1 VLPTGG
7 GKSAIYQ
14 IAGAA
19 IPGTTVVVSPLIA
32 LQDDQADHIGDDLG
46 GARQLNSHL
55 GAAARREV
63 LDGIAGGA
71 LEFVLLAPEQLADEE
86 VVAALA
92 AGGPSLFVVDEAHC
106 ISTWGHD
113 FRPSY
118 RRLAGVVETLGRPQ
132 VLALTATAAP
142 PVRADIVDQLGLREP
157 VVVVAGFERPNLH
170 LSVLHVDDAEAAGAA
185 VAALA
190 REIEG
195 TGIVYVAT
203 RNGADELAAEL
214 ATPERPAAAYHA
226 GLGAAE
232 RRAVHERFAGA
243 EPSVVVATTAF
254 GMGIDVPHVRFVLH
268 TEPPES
274 LDAYLQELGRAGRDG
289 LPARTVLV
297 VPAEGGDGRRFFGG
311 IGTIAPAEVELVAE
325 AVRSAVEPL
334 PVEVLTD
341 LGELGATKVDQI
353 LGLLEDESAVEVADG
368 AATWTASEPVEEVV
382 AAAVATRA
390 AHQDVERTRRAMVDR
405 YLQTTGCRW
414 RFLLAYFGRPDPAPC
429 GHCDNC
435 DGGTGVDEAP
445 HPDLG
450 AAVRHREFGHG
461 VIVEADETTMTVLFD
476 TAGYRRLDRGLVEEN
491 DLLVRDRTSPA
502 G

>member
-1 VLPTGG
+1 M
-7 GKSAIYQ
+7 A
-14 IAGAA
+14 
-19 IPGTTVVVSPLIA
+19 
-32 LQDDQADHIGDDLG
+32 
-46 GARQLNSHL
+46 
-55 GAAARREV
+55 E
-63 LDGIAGGA
+63 
-71 LEFVLLAPEQLADEE
+71 
-86 VVAALA
+86 LA
-92 AGGPSLFVVDEAHC
+92 AGAIDFVFATPERLEDPAFREMLQAIEIDLFVVDEAHC
-106 ISTWGHD
+106 LSEWGHD
-113 FRPSY
+113 FRPAF
-118 RRLAGVVETLGRPQ
+118 LALGSAIETIGRPP
-132 VLALTATAAP
+132 VLGLTATATDR
-142 PVRADIVDQLGLREP
+142 VLDDITRQLQLRDPAVFHLGMYRE
-157 VVVVAGFERPNLH
+157 NLH
-170 LSVLHVDDAEAAGAA
+170 YTVEHTASEIKKQQRL
-185 VAALA
+185 VARL